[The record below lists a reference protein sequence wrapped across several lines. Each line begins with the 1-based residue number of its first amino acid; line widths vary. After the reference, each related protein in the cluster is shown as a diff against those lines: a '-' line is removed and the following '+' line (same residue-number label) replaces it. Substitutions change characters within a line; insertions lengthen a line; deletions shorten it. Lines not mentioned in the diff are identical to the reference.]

1 MYHFLLQNIV
11 RFTVLVLIQVLV
23 LNNIQFLG
31 FINPYIYILF
41 IISLPIKNPRWFSLI
56 LAFAL
61 GIVMDMFTNTLG
73 LHAFACVL
81 VAFLRNPL
89 INLFASN
96 EDNINFTPSFNTFG
110 TADYVKYVFII
121 VLIHHFT
128 LYYMEV
134 FSFANFWMTAY
145 RAALSSLITISIVL
159 SVQLLGRK

>member
-1 MYHFLLQNIV
+1 MHQFLLQNSV
-11 RFTVLVLIQVLV
+11 RLIVLILVQVLV

-31 FINPYIYILF
+31 FINPYIYVLF
-41 IISLPIKNPRWFSLI
+41 IISLPVKTPRWFSLI

-61 GIVMDMFTNTLG
+61 GITVDMFTNTLG
-73 LHAFACVL
+73 LHTFACVL

-89 INLFASN
+89 INIFAHN

-134 FSFANFWMTAY
+134 FNFANFWMIAY
-145 RAALSSLITISIVL
+145 RAVLSSLITISIIL
-159 SVQLLGRK
+159 GVQLLKRQ

>member
-1 MYHFLLQNIV
+1 M
-11 RFTVLVLIQVLV
+11 LVLIQVLV